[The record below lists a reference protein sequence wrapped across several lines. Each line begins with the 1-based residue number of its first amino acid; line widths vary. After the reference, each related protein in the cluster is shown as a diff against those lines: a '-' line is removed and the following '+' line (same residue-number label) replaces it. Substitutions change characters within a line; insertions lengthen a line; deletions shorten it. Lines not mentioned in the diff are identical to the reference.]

1 MDKIVLGRFYFDKE
15 EEHVVQARQK
25 ANTSSILATRH
36 SPTPFFV
43 KASTLRE
50 ASKQEVDQYKEE
62 TEQRKNNNFK
72 LQKRTAKVKSIKK
85 KKKEE
90 VA

>member
-36 SPTPFFV
+36 SPTPSFV

-62 TEQRKNNNFK
+62 TEQRKNKSFIS
-72 LQKRTAKVKSIKK
+72 QRTAKVKSL

-90 VA
+90 DA

>member
-1 MDKIVLGRFYFDKE
+1 MRMDKIVLGRFYFDKE
-15 EEHVVQARQK
+15 EGHVVQARQK

-62 TEQRKNNNFK
+62 TEQRKNKSFIS
-72 LQKRTAKVKSIKK
+72 QRTAKVKSL

-90 VA
+90 DA